1 MGRVT
6 FNYRSQALGHY
17 VDITIIY
24 PTDAYSYYD
33 ESTDGSRQMM
43 PGLRVRPVYRPGMK
57 FQTVYLLHG
66 GGDDH
71 SLTYRY
77 SNAERYAQ
85 DNHVMLVTPDIPNS
99 FGVDTCYGVR
109 NLTFL
114 TEELPVVMQTLF
126 ASSPERQD
134 TFIMGYAMGGNAAL
148 GAAISRPDLYAACV
162 DISGGIGLTVKTE
175 TLVRELEGEH
185 FRRYFPLYNAT
196 FGAPETIRGSRFD
209 LEKLAKENADPE
221 KQSQLFITCGSR
233 EFIRP
238 RVEDDVE
245 TLRALGWRV
254 SYEVAEGEDHDFGF
268 WDRYIRKALY
278 ELLPLRRCA
287 AD

>member
-6 FNYRSQALGHY
+6 FNFRSQALGHY

-43 PGLRVRPVYRPGMK
+43 PGLAVRPMYRPGMK

-114 TEELPVVMQTLF
+114 TEELPVIMQTLF

-148 GAAISRPDLYAACV
+148 GAAIMI
-162 DISGGIGLTVKTE
+162 ISSILVVEARLPMLLLIGCAVLV
-175 TLVRELEGEH
+175 LVRHLPALLRITRGEEERVS
-185 FRRYFPLYNAT
+185 FKEDLTYKLD
-196 FGAPETIRGSRFD
+196 SRF
-209 LEKLAKENADPE
+209 
-221 KQSQLFITCGSR
+221 
-233 EFIRP
+233 
-238 RVEDDVE
+238 
-245 TLRALGWRV
+245 
-254 SYEVAEGEDHDFGF
+254 
-268 WDRYIRKALY
+268 
-278 ELLPLRRCA
+278 
-287 AD
+287 